1 MNPIVAGEALVK
13 RYRSGTGGSL
23 VAVDHVDVS
32 VIPGTCVGVVGESG
46 SGKTTLAE
54 MLAGLCAPTQGRVL
68 YDGRDLRAL
77 DRAGR
82 RAYRRDVQFVF
93 QDPLASMNP
102 TFTVERVLDDPQR
115 VLLGHRSKEERLA
128 RSSEMLERVGLSR
141 TLLRAYPSEL
151 SGGQGQRVAI
161 ARALVVEPKVVI
173 CDECTSALDVSVQ
186 AQILNLLRDLQ
197 SMWGLSL
204 LLVSHDMGVVSY
216 LADTVVV
223 MHDGRAVEMG
233 PAERVVNRPR
243 EDYTKLLLG
252 SAEAIWR

>member
-1 MNPIVAGEALVK
+1 M
-13 RYRSGTGGSL
+13 
-23 VAVDHVDVS
+23 
-32 VIPGTCVGVVGESG
+32 VGESG

-54 MLAGLCAPTQGRVL
+54 MLGGLSAPTQGRVL
-68 YDGRDLRAL
+68 YDGRDLRSL

-102 TFTVERVLDDPQR
+102 TFTVERVLDDPQL

-128 RSSEMLERVGLSR
+128 RSAEMLERVGLSS

-161 ARALVVEPKVVI
+161 ARALVVEPRVVI

-197 SMWGLSL
+197 TMWGLSL
-204 LLVSHDMGVVSY
+204 LFVSHDIGVVSY

-223 MHDGRAVEMG
+223 MHDGRAVETG
-233 PAERVVNRPR
+233 PTERVVTRPR
-243 EDYTKLLLG
+243 DDYTRLLVG